1 MRRDKGMVKKIL
13 LLVFVIFA
21 VSFSNVYAE
30 SSSSLLKLDE
40 ISDEALQL
48 TKLKRYEDT
57 EKMLSYFSDR
67 FLKATARE
75 PIFSMDELRI
85 ITVAHNQALQAVKS
99 DKTSQEEKTN
109 AVTKFRLVIDAIK
122 STHQPL
128 WTAMEDQMMGTF
140 SQTKAAVIK
149 QNPEEF
155 HVQLNSL
162 LSQYDLIYPSL
173 KVDLAPE
180 RVEKLDERLQ
190 YINQHSRKVFSEKGS
205 QKELDAL
212 QQDLKSIFDEMNEDE
227 ADPSLWWVI
236 ISTGSII
243 ILTLSYVG
251 WRKYKGGK
259 EKSIKERND

>member
-1 MRRDKGMVKKIL
+1 MVKKFL
-13 LLVFVIFA
+13 LLVVVIFA
-21 VSFSNVYAE
+21 VSFSNVHAE
-30 SSSSLLKLDE
+30 SSSSLIQLDE

-48 TKLKRYEDT
+48 AKLKRYEDT

-67 FLKATARE
+67 FLKVNAKE
-75 PIFSMDELRI
+75 QIFSMDELRI
-85 ITVAHNQALQAVKS
+85 ITVAHNQALQAVKN
-99 DKTSQEEKTN
+99 KQATHAEKTN
-109 AVTKFRLVIDAIK
+109 SVTKFRLVIDAVK

-140 SQTKAAVIK
+140 SQTKAAVRK

-155 HVQLNSL
+155 QAQLNSL
-162 LSQYDLIYPSL
+162 LSQYDMIYPSL
-173 KVDLAPE
+173 KVDVAPE
-180 RVEKLDERLQ
+180 RILKLDDRLQ
-190 YINQHSRKVFSEKGS
+190 YINQNSTQVFSEKGS
-205 QKELDAL
+205 QRELDAL
-212 QQDLKSIFDEMNEDE
+212 QQDLKSIFDDMNEDE

-259 EKSIKERND
+259 EKSMKERND

>member
-1 MRRDKGMVKKIL
+1 MAKKIL
-13 LLVFVIFA
+13 LLLCVVFA
-21 VSFSNVYAE
+21 VSFSNVQAE
-30 SSSSLLKLDE
+30 SPSNLLQLDE

-57 EKMLSYFSDR
+57 EKMLSYFSDQ
-67 FLKATARE
+67 FLKATAKE
-75 PIFSMDELRI
+75 QIFSMDELRI
-85 ITVAHNQALQAVKS
+85 ITVAHNQALQAVKNNQAS
-99 DKTSQEEKTN
+99 SAEKVN
-109 AVTKFRLVIDAIK
+109 SVTKFRLVIDAIN

-128 WTAMEDQMMGTF
+128 WTAMEDQLMVTF
-140 SQTKAAVIK
+140 SQTKAAVKK
-149 QNPEEF
+149 QDPEEF
-155 HVQLNSL
+155 HVQLNTL
-162 LSQYDLIYPSL
+162 LSQYDMIYPSL
-173 KVDLAPE
+173 KVDLAPD
-180 RVEKLDERLQ
+180 RIQKLDERLQ
-190 YINQHSRKVFSEKGS
+190 FINQNSTQVFSEKGS

-212 QQDLKSIFDEMNEDE
+212 QQDFKSIFDEMNEDE

>member
-1 MRRDKGMVKKIL
+1 MIKKIL
-13 LLVFVIFA
+13 LLVFVLFA
-21 VSFSNVYAE
+21 ASFSNVHAE
-30 SSSSLLKLDE
+30 SSSSLIQLDE

-57 EKMLSYFSDR
+57 EKMLTYFSER
-67 FLKATARE
+67 FLKVTAKE
-75 PIFSMDELRI
+75 QIFSMDELRI
-85 ITVAHNQALQAVKS
+85 ITVAHNQALETVNNNEA
-99 DKTSQEEKTN
+99 TEAEKDN
-109 AVTKFRLVIDAIK
+109 AVTKFRLVVDAIK

-128 WTAMEDQMMGTF
+128 WTAMEDQMMVTF
-140 SQTKAAVIK
+140 SQTRAAVEK

-155 HVQLNSL
+155 HVQLNTL

-173 KVDLAPE
+173 KVDIAPE
-180 RVEKLDERLQ
+180 KIQKLDSRLQ
-190 YINQHSRKVFSEKGS
+190 YINHNSIQVFSEKGS
-205 QKELDAL
+205 QKELEAL

-259 EKSIKERND
+259 EKTMKEHND